1 MVMNLYI
8 KPDIDKK
15 VDEDIKQGTDYEVQQ
30 KLSEESMYKA
40 LSRLVNKDSKPIKP
54 FQFNST
60 KSAEMMNNRILMGSV
75 YNGSKF

>member
-1 MVMNLYI
+1 MNLYI

-15 VDEDIKQGTDYEVQQ
+15 VDEDIKDVTDLDVQQ
-30 KLSEESMYKA
+30 RLSESSMYKA

-60 KSAEMMNNRILMGSV
+60 KSAEIMNNRILAGSV
-75 YNGSKF
+75 YNGGKV